1 MHGLG
6 NESMCLHDCVNSDI
20 ILVVAFF
27 SLRRVKYYTNIMQK

>member
-6 NESMCLHDCVNSDI
+6 NESMCLHDCINSDI

-27 SLRRVKYYTNIMQK
+27 AAQSEVNTNILQK